1 MDASVISR
9 FNNEERKIL
18 DKSAIKDFATSA
30 RRKLIEG
37 VSQKAYQIGISKDVI
52 KEVDI
57 IGDGVRIDINNETV
71 YLSNKE
77 NEQRNK
83 LIEQIEQK
91 GYEQVMEEVAY
102 TWFNRIIAIRFMEVN
117 NYLPIE
123 IRILSSEDEDKME
136 PDAVSQVN
144 SIVDELNLNLD
155 KVYKFQDDNDVN
167 GLFKYIFVKQCNALG
182 KIMPVM
188 FEKIEDYTELLLPDG
203 LLLEGNVVND
213 LVNNIDEEDFKNQ
226 VEIIGWMYQYYISE
240 KKDKVFAD
248 LKKNKKITKENI
260 PAATQL
266 FTPDWIVRYM
276 VENSLGRLWL
286 EGHPDEELQESFKYY
301 LEEPKQEAEVEK
313 ELEKIRKESSKL
325 SPEDITVLDPAMGSG
340 HILVYAFDV
349 LYQIY
354 VSAGYSERDIP
365 RLILEK
371 NLYGLDIDDRA
382 GQLAY
387 FALIMKARSYSRRLF
402 RDMERNPIKINVC
415 SIQESNGLTKD
426 DIEYFANDDKELKR
440 DVEHLVDVFDDAKE
454 YGSIIKLKKI
464 NIDKILL
471 RIEKIKSEE
480 INLLN
485 SVRKNIV
492 LKKIDNLI
500 NQYIIM
506 TKKYDVM
513 STNPPYMGIRGITNK
528 LRSYLE
534 KNYKN
539 SKADLFAV
547 FMELDK
553 VYLKNNGF
561 LSMINQHSWMFLSS
575 FEKLRISLLK
585 SMSLY
590 NMLHLGSR
598 TFEEIAGEVVQ
609 SVAFVFRNVTLKEY
623 NSKYIR
629 LTDFNS
635 SKEKEI
641 QLINNFNENSEIT
654 YIRNTNKFDII
665 PGYPIAYWIRD
676 DIRDKFKIKDNIGSI
691 GETRL
696 GLATSDNEKFLR
708 YWYEINKNH
717 LGLNLKQE
725 DAIISNYKWF
735 PISKGGGYRKWYGN
749 NDYVVNW
756 KNNGEDIKNF
766 KLRRLNEGLAE
777 KKNSKCWNEEFYF
790 KRGIT
795 WSRISTKNFGARL
808 NYDGFIFETASPTLF
823 LDRKIEKYILALF
836 NSKLTNIFVNAL
848 NPTLTFQGGNIDKI
862 PVIFPNN
869 GDYLNHINE
878 LCDKCIS
885 ISKYDWDIDET
896 SWDFKKNTLC
906 SKNYSNTIRKA
917 YNIVCKEMQDRFKS
931 LKGYEAELNSS
942 LIDIYNLKDDLN
954 KYEDEI
960 ITIRKADRD
969 REMKSFIS
977 YAVGCMMGRY
987 SLDEEGLVFA
997 GGEFDINKYKTFKVD
1012 EDAIIP
1018 ITDNEYFEDDIVAKF
1033 VEFVK
1038 VVFGQ
1043 DSLEENLNYIVDTE
1057 CFKRKANEPSR
1068 DCLRRYFLKGF
1079 MEDHLKVYQKRPI
1092 YWMFDSGKQ
1101 NGFKALIYMHRYDE
1115 NMVARVRTDYLHKIQ
1130 KTYESEIIRLEK
1142 DINSEAL
1149 STKEKTRAKKDKEK
1163 ISKQIDECKAYD
1175 QVIAHVANQRIS
1187 IDLDDGVKVNY
1198 NKFQG
1203 IEIPQGQGRKS
1214 LKADLLLKVKM

>member
-37 VSQKAYQIGISKDVI
+37 VSQKAYLIGISKDDI

-57 IGDGVRIDINNETV
+57 IGDGVRIEINNETV
-71 YLSNKE
+71 YLTNKE

-136 PDAVSQVN
+136 PDVVSQVN

-203 LLLEGNVVND
+203 LLLEGNVVNE
-213 LVNNIDEEDFKNQ
+213 LVNNIDEEDFRNQ

-240 KKDKVFAD
+240 KKDQVFAD

-301 LEEPKQEAEVEK
+301 LEEAKQEPEVEK

-402 RDMERNPIKINVC
+402 RDMERNPIELNVC
-415 SIQESNGLTKD
+415 SIQESNEITKYD
-426 DIEYFANDDKELKR
+426 TERFANGDEELKR
-440 DVEHLVDVFDDAKE
+440 DVEYLMDVFTDAKE
-454 YGSIIKLKKI
+454 YGSILEVKKI
-464 NIDKILL
+464 NF
-471 RIEKIKSEE
+471 EKIKNRLLE
-480 INLLN
+480 IDYSISDLLTENFKNVILNL
-485 SVRKNIV
+485 VPNII
-492 LKKIDNLI
+492 KQYKIMN
-500 NQYIIM
+500 
-506 TKKYDVM
+506 KKYDICI
-513 STNPPYMGIRGITNK
+513 TNPPYMSSKGMDSK
-528 LRSYLE
+528 LSKYLTINFE
-534 KNYKN
+534 DTKY
-539 SKADLFAV
+539 DLFAT
-547 FMELDK
+547 FIK
-553 VYLKNNGF
+553 IGFNYLKKNGF
-561 LSMINQHSWMFLSS
+561 NAMITMQSWMFLDSFSQLRNFIINEKIILNLVHVGFNSFPELNSQVAHAVSFILRNNSINEYKIKCFNLNTGKVTDDKNKVFFKRLESNEFYLLSS
-575 FEKLRISLLK
+575 
-585 SMSLY
+585 
-590 NMLHLGSR
+590 
-598 TFEEIAGEVVQ
+598 
-609 SVAFVFRNVTLKEY
+609 
-623 NSKYIR
+623 
-629 LTDFNS
+629 TDF
-635 SKEKEI
+635 K
-641 QLINNFNENSEIT
+641 
-654 YIRNTNKFDII
+654 DI
-665 PGYPIAYWIRD
+665 PGTNFSYWLSKRMISN
-676 DIRDKFKIKDNIGSI
+676 FKDNKS
-691 GETRL
+691 L
-696 GLATSDNEKFLR
+696 GDVFDAKQGMTTSDNNRFLR
-708 YWYEINKNH
+708 YWFEIKNCDIGFDFQNYTIAKNS
-717 LGLNLKQE
+717 GL
-725 DAIISNYKWF
+725 KWF
-735 PISKGGGYRKWYGN
+735 PYNKGGNFRKWYGN
-749 NDYVVNW
+749 NEYVVNYQYDGYELKEFHKRISINSPGGRL
-756 KNNGEDIKNF
+756 KNKEY
-766 KLRRLNEGLAE
+766 
-777 KKNSKCWNEEFYF
+777 YF
-790 KRGIT
+790 REGIT
-795 WSRISTKNFGARL
+795 WTSIGQNGLSVRYSPK
-808 NYDGFIFETASPTLF
+808 GFIFDVSGSSMFPNSEDIDYTLGF
-823 LDRKIEKYILALF
+823 LG
-836 NSKLTNIFVNAL
+836 SKVAKEYLNAL
-848 NPTLTFQGGNIDKI
+848 NPTVNYQIKDIKNLPFKLISCNKLRTMIDLQ
-862 PVIFPNN
+862 VNN
-869 GDYLNHINE
+869 
-878 LCDKCIS
+878 CIKK
-885 ISKYDWDIDET
+885 SKKDWDSFEI
-896 SWDFKKNTLC
+896 SWNFIKHP
-906 SKNYSNTIRKA
+906 I
-917 YNIVCKEMQDRFKS
+917 IEFKS
-931 LKGYEAELNSS
+931 DNIENSFTNWYNFTQKQFNQLKSNEQELNRIF
-942 LIDIYNLKDDLN
+942 IDIYELQDELTPEVEDKD
-954 KYEDEI
+954 

-987 SLDEEGLVFA
+987 SLDEEGLVYA
-997 GGEFDINKYKTFKVD
+997 GGDFDINKYKTFKVD

-1043 DSLEENLNYIVDTE
+1043 DSLEENLNYIADTE
-1057 CFKRKANEPSR
+1057 CFKRKANESSK

-1079 MEDHLKVYQKRPI
+1079 MEDHLKIYQKRPI

-1115 NMVARVRTDYLHKIQ
+1115 NMVAKIRTDYLHRIQ
-1130 KTYESEIIRLEK
+1130 RTYESEIIRLEK
-1142 DINSEAL
+1142 DINSEVL
-1149 STKEKTRAKKDKEK
+1149 STKDKIRAKKDKEK
-1163 ISKQIDECKAYD
+1163 ISKQIDECRVYD

-1187 IDLDDGVKVNY
+1187 MDLDDGVKINY
-1198 NKFQG
+1198 NKFQQV
-1203 IEIPQGQGRKS
+1203 EISQGQGRKP
-1214 LKADLLLKVKM
+1214 LKSDLLFKVKI

>member
-37 VSQKAYQIGISKDVI
+37 VSQKAYLIGISKDYI

-57 IGDGVRIDINNETV
+57 IGDGVRLDINNETI
-71 YLSNKE
+71 YLTNKE

-144 SIVDELNLNLD
+144 SIVDELNLKLD

-240 KKDKVFAD
+240 KKDQVFAD

-301 LEEPKQEAEVEK
+301 LEEAKQEPEVEK
-313 ELEKIRKESSKL
+313 ELEKIRKQSSKL

-402 RDMERNPIKINVC
+402 RDMERNPIELNVC
-415 SIQESNGLTKD
+415 SIQESNGLTKE
-426 DIEYFANDDKELKR
+426 DIEYFAGGDEELKR
-440 DVEHLVDVFDDAKE
+440 NVEDLIEVFIDAKE
-454 YGSIIKLKKI
+454 YGSILEVSNI
-464 NIDKILL
+464 NFNKILD
-471 RIEKIKSEE
+471 R
-480 INLLN
+480 LN
-485 SVRKNIV
+485 SIENEISPILVNKNNIINNFI
-492 LKKIDNLI
+492 KLI
-500 NQYIIM
+500 NQMKIM
-506 TKKYDVM
+506 SKKYYIYI
-513 STNPPYMGIRGITNK
+513 TNPPYMGSNSMSFK
-528 LRSYLE
+528 LKKYID
-534 KNYKN
+534 YKFPN
-539 SKADLFAV
+539 SKNDFFAV
-547 FMELDK
+547 FMELYK
-553 VYLKNNGF
+553 IYLKDKGF
-561 LSMINQHSWMFLSS
+561 MSMINQHSWMFLSN
-575 FEKLRISLLK
+575 FENLREKIINNNSIC
-585 SMSLY
+585 
-590 NMLHLGSR
+590 NMLHLG
-598 TFEEIAGEVVQ
+598 TKAFEDIGGEVVQ
-609 SVAFVFRNVTLKEY
+609 STVFVMRKKLNNNYKGVFYKLTDY
-623 NSKYIR
+623 NSSNEKREKY
-629 LTDFNS
+629 LKKENYESKNVYVCDTKSFNMIDG
-635 SKEKEI
+635 K
-641 QLINNFNENSEIT
+641 
-654 YIRNTNKFDII
+654 
-665 PGYPIAYWIRD
+665 PIAYWI
-676 DIRDKFKIKDNIGSI
+676 
-691 GETRL
+691 
-696 GLATSDNEKFLR
+696 SDNMR
-708 YWYEINKNH
+708 YILYNYNQIGDYYDTRKGMVTADNNRFVRLWYEVNREYIGINIKTRDEAQ
-717 LGLNLKQE
+717 K
-725 DAIISNYKWF
+725 SKKKWF
-735 PISKGGGYRKWYGN
+735 PYHKGGAYRKWYGN
-749 NDYVVNW
+749 NIYVINWENDGYELLHMKGNGYKVGSTNHNLDY
-756 KNNGEDIKNF
+756 IF
-766 KLRRLNEGLAE
+766 KPSIYWT
-777 KKNSKCWNEEFYF
+777 KISTSKFAP
-790 KRGIT
+790 
-795 WSRISTKNFGARL
+795 RISYNGYL
-808 NYDGFIFETASPTLF
+808 YDDASPFCYIDNNTELLEVLGLLSSKVSDDI
-823 LDRKIEKYILALF
+823 LDII
-836 NSKLTNIFVNAL
+836 
-848 NPTLTFQGGNIDKI
+848 NPTLNNGPGNISKI
-862 PVIFPNN
+862 PLDRDYIKQGKNINN
-869 GDYLNHINE
+869 IKKNIY
-878 LCDKCIS
+878 
-885 ISKYDWDIDET
+885 ISKQDWDSFEV
-896 SWDFKKNTLC
+896 SWDFKKHPII
-906 SKNYSNTIRKA
+906 K
-917 YNIVCKEMQDRFKS
+917 FKS
-931 LKGYEAELNSS
+931 TDIENSFDNWNKFVSKQFYELKYNEEELNRTF
-942 LIDIYNLKDDLN
+942 IGIYKLQDELTPEVEEKD
-954 KYEDEI
+954 
-960 ITIRKADRD
+960 ITIRKANRD

-977 YAVGCMMGRY
+977 YAVGCTMGRY
-987 SLDEEGLVFA
+987 SLDEEGLVYA

-1018 ITDNEYFEDDIVAKF
+1018 ITDEEYFEDDIVSKF

-1038 VVFGQ
+1038 VAFGE
-1043 DSLEENLNYIVDTE
+1043 DSLEENLNYIADTE
-1057 CFKRKANEPSR
+1057 CFKRKTNETSR
-1068 DCLRRYFLKGF
+1068 ECLRRYFLKGF

-1115 NMVARVRTDYLHKIQ
+1115 NMIAKIRTDYLHKIQ
-1130 KTYESEIIRLEK
+1130 RAYESELIRLEK
-1142 DINSEAL
+1142 DINSEVL

-1203 IEIPQGQGRKS
+1203 IEVPQGQGRKS
-1214 LKADLLLKVKM
+1214 LKADLLFKIKM